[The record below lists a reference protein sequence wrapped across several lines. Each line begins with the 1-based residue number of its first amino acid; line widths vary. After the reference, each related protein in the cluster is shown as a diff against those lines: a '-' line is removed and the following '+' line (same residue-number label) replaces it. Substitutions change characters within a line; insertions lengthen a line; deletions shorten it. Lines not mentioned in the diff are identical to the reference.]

1 VSSDFISSEHWLM
14 LADSA
19 SVSYVAEHQENLQV
33 VQVMLHGMGV
43 SLEEDL
49 VLQTPSSASGS
60 VNEAIFSRKDSV
72 LRIPLPTAVHAG
84 QSITLSAQDLHYEAR
99 LSALPTPTS
108 SVASLN
114 TVLATALS
122 ASELRLRSPS
132 ALCCTA
138 CEREIADVSVASRS
152 GQTGTGMGAGYKDLP
167 SEHWAEMMEVWM
179 CHSDPAFTS
188 QLAKRTEEG
197 FWPAQGGV
205 LVGGSYVLVNKED
218 VKWSSLHFED
228 IRVSRL
234 IHSPASKDVAHT
246 ITCHPLNIPWD
257 ESLSKS
263 HSSRPTKKAVATH
276 LLAAPHHRSRHKL
289 RMGWESSRKSSL
301 PISGG
306 LLGSAWGTRTIS
318 SSFG

>member
-1 VSSDFISSEHWLM
+1 MGISLK
-14 LADSA
+14 
-19 SVSYVAEHQENLQV
+19 
-33 VQVMLHGMGV
+33 
-43 SLEEDL
+43 EDL

-60 VNEAIFSRKDSV
+60 VDEAIVSRKDTV

-99 LSALPTPTS
+99 LSALPAPTS
-108 SVASLN
+108 SVTSLN

-122 ASELRLRSPS
+122 ASELRSRSPS

-138 CEREIADVSVASRS
+138 CEREIADVSAASRS
-152 GQTGTGMGAGYKDLP
+152 GRTGTGAGYKDLP

-205 LVGGSYVLVNKED
+205 LVGGSYVLVNKDD

-234 IHSPASKDVAHT
+234 ADPATSKGIVHAL
-246 ITCHPLNIPWD
+246 TCHPLDFCGIPS
-257 ESLSKS
+257 ES
-263 HSSRPTKKAVATH
+263 HSSRTKKKAVATH
-276 LLAAPHHRSRHKL
+276 LLAAPHHRPRHTL
-289 RMGWESSRKSSL
+289 SMGRESSRKSSL

-306 LLGSAWGTRTIS
+306 RLGSAWGTRTIS

>member
-1 VSSDFISSEHWLM
+1 
-14 LADSA
+14 
-19 SVSYVAEHQENLQV
+19 
-33 VQVMLHGMGV
+33 MGV
-43 SLEEDL
+43 SLKEDL

-60 VNEAIFSRKDSV
+60 VDEAIVSRKDSV

-108 SVASLN
+108 SVTSFN

-122 ASELRLRSPS
+122 ASELRSRSPS

-138 CEREIADVSVASRS
+138 CEREIADVSAASRS
-152 GQTGTGMGAGYKDLP
+152 GQKGTGTGAGYKDLP

-205 LVGGSYVLVNKED
+205 LVGGSYVLVDKED

-234 IHSPASKDVAHT
+234 TDSPASKDVADT
-246 ITCHPLNIPWD
+246 LTFRPLNTRGIDP
-257 ESLSKS
+257 
-263 HSSRPTKKAVATH
+263 
-276 LLAAPHHRSRHKL
+276 SRHRTPLGLKRRPSPL
-289 RMGWESSRKSSL
+289 TYWRPHITGLVTSRGWVGKALASL
-301 PISGG
+301 PCP
-306 LLGSAWGTRTIS
+306 SAVDCLTRRGARGRFCPLSADTTVP
-318 SSFG
+318 